1 MRRFNSR
8 GSPGQDAFAFRTIRN
23 YLSYASPVLRGW
35 REHAASL
42 REITRQDVQAAV
54 SARTGEDAHHLI
66 VALRSIFRALKQ
78 ERLIFANP
86 CAGISVTRSEA
97 LPVTLPPD
105 RLAGLLDC
113 AHTPAAR
120 LAVALTA
127 LHATQPAELR
137 AVLMTDLDLP
147 NARLAIRRRTGRHFV
162 YLDKLTL
169 ACLDAWLR
177 ERHRRWPR
185 TPNPHL
191 LISQQTAA
199 DTTPV
204 APRYIDECFG
214 PTETSPSRLRQ
225 DRILDEARHTADP
238 VRLMRL
244 FGISDTTAMKY
255 VFTAHPERQSVPGR

>member
-1 MRRFNSR
+1 
-8 GSPGQDAFAFRTIRN
+8 
-23 YLSYASPVLRGW
+23 
-35 REHAASL
+35 
-42 REITRQDVQAAV
+42 
-54 SARTGEDAHHLI
+54 
-66 VALRSIFRALKQ
+66 
-78 ERLIFANP
+78 
-86 CAGISVTRSEA
+86 
-97 LPVTLPPD
+97 
-105 RLAGLLDC
+105 
-113 AHTPAAR
+113 
-120 LAVALTA
+120 
-127 LHATQPAELR
+127 
-137 AVLMTDLDLP
+137 MTDLDLP
-147 NARLAIRRRTGRHFV
+147 NARLAIRRRAGRHFI
-162 YLDKLTL
+162 YLDELTL

-204 APRYIDECFG
+204 APRYVDECFA